1 MAKPHRNP
9 ERKKIVVLRSGT
21 DLETNRTGGAKYQ
34 KIVLDVLSDYY
45 DIEVQYVYYKELIR
59 ENIIKRII
67 RLIRMVWILKFYD
80 FGAQI
85 YFLDRRTMFLARRRR
100 NARFIGLVHHHDAR
114 ENHGF
119 LTRAQIVLS
128 TYVGIRKVDLLITV
142 SKYWKQ
148 RFTELGAKHVE
159 VIYNP
164 FDVKAIDDV
173 KQGDFLDRYKIP
185 TDKPILYIGMDSPDK
200 GAVDVYEAL
209 KDEGYLLI
217 TSGAKR
223 TNIQT
228 LNLDLPYEDYLRL
241 LDVATLSINL
251 SKIPE
256 GWSRVTHESMLMG
269 TPVIG
274 SGVAGMRELL
284 EDGRQIICTN
294 ASELPELVRG
304 LLANSK
310 KMRQLSADG
319 RAYAES
325 FSVEKFKND
334 WLDAIDRTLADEH

>member
-164 FDVKAIDDV
+164 FDVEAIDDV

-294 ASELPELVRG
+294 ASELPGLVRG

-325 FSVEKFKND
+325 FTVEKFKKD
-334 WLDAIDRTLADEH
+334 WLDAVDRTLADEH

>member
-1 MAKPHRNP
+1 MATPPRNP

-34 KIVLDVLSDYY
+34 KIVLDVLSEYY
-45 DIEVQYVYYKELIR
+45 DIEVKYVYYKELIR
-59 ENIIKRII
+59 ENLINKII
-67 RLIRMVWILKFYD
+67 RLARMVWILRFYD
-80 FGAQI
+80 FNAQL
-85 YFLDRRTMFLARRRR
+85 YFLDRRTMFLVRRRR
-100 NARFIGLVHHHDAR
+100 DAKYIGLVHHHDAR
-114 ENHGF
+114 EDHGF
-119 LTRAQIVLS
+119 LTRALIVLS

-142 SKYWKQ
+142 SKFWKQ
-148 RFTELGAKHVE
+148 RFTELGAKYTE

-164 FDVKAIDDV
+164 FDVEAID
-173 KQGDFLDRYKIP
+173 KIEQGDFLDRYKIP

-209 KDEGYLLI
+209 KDEGYLLV

-223 TNIQT
+223 TSIQT

-241 LDVATLSINL
+241 LAAASLSINL

-284 EDGRQIICTN
+284 EDGRQIVCTN
-294 ASELPELVRG
+294 AAELPELVRN
-304 LLANSK
+304 LLANST
-310 KMRQLSADG
+310 KMLQLSADG

-325 FSVEKFKND
+325 FTIQKFKKD
-334 WLDAIDRTLADEH
+334 WLEVVDRTLEDKH

>member
-1 MAKPHRNP
+1 MATPHRNP
-9 ERKKIVVLRSGT
+9 EKKKIVVLRSGT

-34 KIVLDVLSDYY
+34 KIALDVLAEYY
-45 DIEVQYVYYKELIR
+45 DIEVKYVYYKELIS
-59 ENIIKRII
+59 EHFIKKII
-67 RLIRMVWILKFYD
+67 RLTRMVWILRFYD
-80 FGAQI
+80 FGAQV
-85 YFLDRRTMFLARRRR
+85 YFLDRRTMFLTRRRR
-100 NARFIGLVHHHDAR
+100 NAKFIGLVHHHDAR
-114 ENHGF
+114 EGHGF
-119 LTRAQIVLS
+119 LTRALIVLS

-148 RFTELGAKHVE
+148 RFTELGAKHAE

-164 FDVKAIDDV
+164 FDVEAIDTIE
-173 KQGDFLDRYKIP
+173 QGDFLYRYKIQ

-209 KDEGYLLI
+209 KDEGYLLV

-241 LDVATLSINL
+241 LAAATLSINL

-284 EDGRQIICTN
+284 EDGQQIICTN
-294 ASELPELVRG
+294 PSELPDLVRG
-304 LLANSK
+304 LLANST
-310 KMRQLSADG
+310 KMQQLSADG

-325 FSVEKFKND
+325 FTVQKFQKD
-334 WLDAIDRTLADEH
+334 WLDAVDRTLVDGH